1 MTMRSFDFE
10 KLFRCPL
17 KGDPVLPSPASLD
30 RYPGNPADACA
41 LGYRMAAQ
49 ALVEHA
55 CQPCER
61 GKETFLFYPIVFL
74 YRHYV
79 ELMLKNVI
87 FAFDEPEMRSIT
99 GAAELDRKKLVSG
112 TDGHSLK
119 LLWEQLRPL
128 VQALGEGAGRP
139 DTIEGINFYIEKLHE
154 FDPKSFAGR
163 YASEETKASLR
174 AAQKDGG
181 TVDLPTFAEA
191 MERLSNYLE
200 GLDGHVAATIDGTG
214 KCWQNMSPAAES
226 IRPEYRLTLC
236 LSRWRPSRA
245 GCGGR
250 GSYRAQ
256 VIRVASAGYSGRRGR
271 SRAAKG
277 PA

>member
-1 MTMRSFDFE
+1 VVPVEPYDKGRYHTVMTMHSFDFE
-10 KLFRCPL
+10 KLFRYPL
-17 KGDPVLPSPASLD
+17 KGDLVLPSPASLD

-87 FAFDEPEMRSIT
+87 FAFDEPEMRNIT
-99 GAAELDRKKLVSG
+99 GAAELDRKKLTTG
-112 TDGHSLK
+112 KDGHSLK

-128 VQALGEGAGRP
+128 VQALGEAAGRP
-139 DTIEGINFYIEKLHE
+139 DTIEGTNFYIEKLNE
-154 FDPKSFAGR
+154 FDPYSFAGR
-163 YASEETKASLR
+163 YASEKTKASLKE
-174 AAQKDGG
+174 AQKDGG
-181 TVDLPTFAEA
+181 TVDLPAFAEA

-200 GLDGHVAATIDGTG
+200 GLDGYVAATID
-214 KCWQNMSPAAES
+214 
-226 IRPEYRLTLC
+226 
-236 LSRWRPSRA
+236 
-245 GCGGR
+245 
-250 GSYRAQ
+250 SYREMLAEHE
-256 VIRVASAGYSGRRGR
+256 
-271 SRAAKG
+271 
-277 PA
+277 PCC